1 MSTKRNRTRIITVVY
16 WTPADESNGAAAPM
30 GRRKMFV
37 TPNFDAS
44 RLDRR
49 KRFMRAD
56 GTSRIV
62 RILEH
67 DLTAPTA
74 DQFAHTNA
82 VLDAFTAS
90 IHTPA
95 DFMAAVSA
103 ILR

>member
-16 WTPADESNGAAAPM
+16 WTPADDSKGAAAPT
-30 GRRKMFV
+30 GSRRMFV

-49 KRFMRAD
+49 KRFQRTD
-56 GTSRIV
+56 GSSRITKV
-62 RILEH
+62 VEH
-67 DLTAPTA
+67 DVTAVPA
-74 DQFAHTNA
+74 DQFTHTNA

-90 IHTPA
+90 VHTPA
-95 DFMAAVSA
+95 DFMAAVQA